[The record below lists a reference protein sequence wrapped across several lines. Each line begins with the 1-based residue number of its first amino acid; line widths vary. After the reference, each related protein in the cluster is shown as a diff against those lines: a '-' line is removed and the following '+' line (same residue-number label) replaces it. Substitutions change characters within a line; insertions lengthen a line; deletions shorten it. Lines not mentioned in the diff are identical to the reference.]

1 MKKKLLFSGLL
12 LACTFLVN
20 AQEKIKWGVQ
30 AGVNFANLSSSG
42 SGVSLSLSSKV
53 GLHAGVSAEVGLS
66 PDFSFQPELAYNG
79 YGAKLDV
86 PDFDFEDVVISGGE
100 AKYAINYI
108 SLPLLFKYK
117 VANTGLGI
125 YAGPQLGLLVSAKD
139 SFDGE
144 SVDAK
149 DDYNSFDLLASFGAE
164 YFLPAGVGLI
174 ARYQLGLTNI
184 AKDTDGNASVKNK
197 AFTIGIGYRF

>member
-12 LACTFLVN
+12 LASTLLVN

-30 AGVNFANLSSSG
+30 AGVNFANLSTST
-42 SGVSLSLSSKV
+42 SGVSVSLSSKV
-53 GLHAGVSAEVGLS
+53 GLHAGVSAEVGIS
-66 PDFSFQPELAYNG
+66 PDFAFQPELAYNG
-79 YGAKLDV
+79 YGAKLDIS
-86 PDFDFEDVVISGGE
+86 DFNIEGLSGE
-100 AKYAINYI
+100 LKSNINYI

-139 SFDGE
+139 SYDGE
-144 SVDAK
+144 SIDAK

-184 AKDTDGNASVKNK
+184 MKDTAGDESVKNK